1 MALTNKALNSLGPKV
16 LKICPLMYEPAH
28 PVDQEWLNPGPGAS
42 SALLPKQDCG
52 LRTTVI
58 WTVVGK
64 RTPKYIQCWGGK
76 RGTCYVACVHVCES
90 MRLWGGHTHCWPE
103 LP

>member
-28 PVDQEWLNPGPGAS
+28 PVDQEWLNPGPVAS

-58 WTVVGK
+58 WTVVGEK
-64 RTPKYIQCWGGK
+64 DPKVYTVLGWEEGNMLCGL
-76 RGTCYVACVHVCES
+76 CAC
-90 MRLWGGHTHCWPE
+90 L
-103 LP
+103 